1 MIIKNFMIFL
11 SAELA
16 NAINIVGP
24 TEIYI
29 DKSKNKPFEIIDFNK
44 MFLENLNNCKN
55 YSIKLNHANS
65 MNFKGLQIADLIS
78 WATFQSVE
86 NNNSEF
92 FDLLENK
99 KIKRVFE
106 DEKNL

>member
-1 MIIKNFMIFL
+1 
-11 SAELA
+11 
-16 NAINIVGP
+16 
-24 TEIYI
+24 
-29 DKSKNKPFEIIDFNK
+29 
-44 MFLENLNNCKN
+44 
-55 YSIKLNHANS
+55 

>member
-1 MIIKNFMIFL
+1 
-11 SAELA
+11 
-16 NAINIVGP
+16 
-24 TEIYI
+24 
-29 DKSKNKPFEIIDFNK
+29 

-55 YSIKLNHANS
+55 YPIKLNHVNS